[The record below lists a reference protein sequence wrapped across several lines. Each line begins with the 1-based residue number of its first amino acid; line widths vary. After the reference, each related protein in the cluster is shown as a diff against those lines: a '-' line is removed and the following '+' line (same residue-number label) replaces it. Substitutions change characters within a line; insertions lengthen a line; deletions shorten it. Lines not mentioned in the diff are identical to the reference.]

1 MAFVSVGAISGTKAR
16 FSAVSAQRVNC
27 ARRSSVAMMAEKSP
41 SVPFMD
47 RPPALDGSM
56 PGDVGFDPL
65 GISSFLNLKWL
76 REAELKHGRICML
89 AALGWIV
96 QELYTFPFY
105 PGAPHIPTAA
115 HDYMAR
121 WNGPL
126 GQILL
131 FTSFFEIMT
140 LPAVIQMITGESDR
154 APGDFCFD
162 PLGLGKDP
170 EKLYKYQVNEVKNG
184 RLAMIAVGGF
194 VHQAWLSNMGALEQ
208 LSKGKL
214 LP

>member
-1 MAFVSVGAISGTKAR
+1 MAAFVSGVSGFRSAFVAKA
-16 FSAVSAQRVNC
+16 SVKCAAKAATPAKWSMKVSQ
-27 ARRSSVAMMAEKSP
+27 SM
-41 SVPFMD
+41 PFMQA
-47 RPPALDGSM
+47 PSALDGSM
-56 PGDVGFDPL
+56 AGDVGFDPL
-65 GISSFLNLKWL
+65 GFSRAFDIKWL